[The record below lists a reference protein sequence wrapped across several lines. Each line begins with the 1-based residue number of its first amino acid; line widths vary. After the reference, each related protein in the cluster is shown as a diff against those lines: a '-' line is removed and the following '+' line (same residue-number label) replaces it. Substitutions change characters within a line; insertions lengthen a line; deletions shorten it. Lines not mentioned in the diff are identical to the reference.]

1 MLEWGVVALE
11 AKVEDLTFCAARIYW
26 LVKYVPIMEK
36 EDLTFH
42 IQIQK
47 ILIKKIVNI
56 IIQIQR
62 FILTEVSDML
72 DLDEATDV
80 I

>member
-42 IQIQK
+42 IRIQK
-47 ILIKKIVNI
+47 ILIVNI
-56 IIQIQR
+56 INQIQR

>member
-1 MLEWGVVALE
+1 MLEWDVVALE

-42 IQIQK
+42 VRIQK
-47 ILIKKIVNI
+47 ILII
-56 IIQIQR
+56 INQIQR

>member
-42 IQIQK
+42 VRIQK
-47 ILIKKIVNI
+47 ILIVNI
-56 IIQIQR
+56 INQIQR
-62 FILTEVSDML
+62 LILTEVSDML

>member
-1 MLEWGVVALE
+1 MGCCCIGGKGGGPNILCCS
-11 AKVEDLTFCAARIYW
+11 DLLAGEIRSYNGERRF
-26 LVKYVPIMEK
+26 
-36 EDLTFH
+36 D
-42 IQIQK
+42 
-47 ILIKKIVNI
+47 ILCPNSKDSNNI
-56 IIQIQR
+56 INQIQR

>member
-26 LVKYVPIMEK
+26 LVKYVPIMDK

-42 IQIQK
+42 VRIQK
-47 ILIKKIVNI
+47 ILIRHVNI
-56 IIQIQR
+56 INQIQR

>member
-11 AKVEDLTFCAARIYW
+11 AKVEDLTFCVARIYW
-26 LVKYVPIMEK
+26 LVKYVPIIEK
-36 EDLTFH
+36 EELTFN
-42 IQIQK
+42 IRIQK
-47 ILIKKIVNI
+47 ILINVKIIN
-56 IIQIQR
+56 QIRR